1 MRTAASAGPTLAPN
15 MELPFVKTDKV
26 LDKVVSRRSIDFELA
41 EIEKIAKI
49 RGSAVALAHPY
60 PLTVRRLQRWIGSLD
75 EKGGV
80 LAPITAVAVK
90 KKAR

>member
-1 MRTAASAGPTLAPN
+1 
-15 MELPFVKTDKV
+15 
-26 LDKVVSRRSIDFELA
+26 
-41 EIEKIAKI
+41 
-49 RGSAVALAHPY
+49 LAHPY

-75 EKGGV
+75 EKGVV